1 LQDLKF
7 SKPEVK
13 IESVSADNRVARF
26 VISPLERGYGIT
38 IGNSLRRVL
47 LSSLPGAAIVN
58 VKIDGAEHEFSTL
71 EGVMEDVMSI
81 VLNLK
86 KVVLS
91 VDSTDPNFEKEI
103 EIHQNGA
110 GVVTASDIIHD
121 NEIKVVNPDQVIAT
135 VVEGGKLSMY
145 MTVRRGIGYVGSVE
159 NKKHSKNVGVIAIDS
174 IYTPINRVSYDV
186 EKTRVN
192 NDANYDKLIMDVE
205 TNGAVK
211 AHEALSLAAKMMM
224 DYLTVVVDLN
234 EASHEISF
242 MAERPSETN
251 TTRLE
256 KPIEELDLSVRSFN
270 CLKRAGINTLAELT
284 KKTEEEMMR
293 VRNLGR
299 KSLKEVKEKLEDLG
313 LGFAQGFS
321 SGRRS
326 ESILDDDNE

>member
-1 LQDLKF
+1 MQDLKF
-7 SKPEVK
+7 SKPDVK
-13 IESVSADNRVARF
+13 IEAVAADNVSAKF
-26 VISPLERGYGIT
+26 VISLLERGYGIT

-47 LSSLPGAAIVN
+47 LASLPGAAIVN

-71 EGVMEDVMSI
+71 DGVMEDVMSI

-121 NEIKVVNPDQVIAT
+121 NELKVVNPDQVIAT

-159 NKKHSKNVGVIAIDS
+159 NKKHAKSVGVIAIDS
-174 IYTPINRVSYDV
+174 IYTPINRVTYEV

-205 TNGAVK
+205 TNGAIK

-224 DYLTVVVDLN
+224 DYLTVIVDLN
-234 EASHEISF
+234 EASHEINF

-299 KSLKEVKEKLEDLG
+299 KSLKEVKEKLEDLN

-326 ESILDDDNE
+326 ESILEDDNE